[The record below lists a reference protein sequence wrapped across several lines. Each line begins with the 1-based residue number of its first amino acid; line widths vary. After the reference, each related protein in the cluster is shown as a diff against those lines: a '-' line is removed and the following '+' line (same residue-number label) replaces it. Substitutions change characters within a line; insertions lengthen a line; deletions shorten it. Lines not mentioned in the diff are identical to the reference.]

1 MAMAT
6 ALRRIS
12 SPIKRLYN
20 GGSLYYMSSL
30 PNQAVYEKNG
40 VTWPKQLN
48 APLEEVDPEIA
59 DIIEHEKARQWK
71 GLELIPS
78 ENFTSV
84 SVMQAVGSVMTNKYS
99 EGYPGARYYGGN
111 EYIDMA
117 ETLCQKRALE
127 AFRLDPAK
135 WGVNVQPLSGS
146 PANFHVYTAL
156 LKPHERIMA
165 LDLPHGGHLSHGYQT
180 DTKKISA
187 VSIFFETMPYR
198 LNESTGY
205 IDYDQLE
212 KSATLFRPKL
222 IVAGASAYARL
233 YDYAR
238 IRKVCEKQKAVMLA
252 DMAHISG
259 LVAAGVIPSP
269 FDYAD
274 VVTTTTHKSLR
285 GPRGAMIFFRKGV
298 KEVNKQGKEVLY
310 DYEDKINQAVFPGLQ
325 GGPHNHTITGLA
337 VALKQA
343 MTPEYKAYQE
353 QCLSNSSTFAQA
365 LAENGY
371 ELVSGGTENHL
382 VLVNLKNKGIDG
394 SRVEKVLEAV
404 HIAANK
410 NTVPGDVSAMVPGGI
425 RMGTPALTS
434 RGFIEEDFVKVAE
447 FFDAAVKIAVKIKA
461 ETSGTKLKDFVTTLQ
476 SRNHEVQKLRNCLYI
491 HKGPIYNFLKV
502 FLKGICL
509 PMYVVHSED
518 KPWNIWDF
526 IAVFICLSAI
536 ITAYYADT
544 QLYNFVSR
552 NQKLKELGEPMVPNL
567 DERLWRYSRHPNYL
581 GEQLWWWG
589 LVLFSWNLDQAWTFV
604 GALINSMCLAHVTVL
619 VEKRMLKQTY
629 RVEAYK
635 LYQRTT
641 SVWIPWLKSSAKG
654 KDKDTLVYFQSI

>member
-1 MAMAT
+1 MAMAM
-6 ALRRIS
+6 ALRRLAS
-12 SPIKRLYN
+12 SIDKPIRPIFN

-30 PNQAVYEKNG
+30 PNEAVYEKEKTR

-48 APLEEVDPEIA
+48 APLEAVDPEIA
-59 DIIEHEKARQWK
+59 NIIELEKARQWK

-117 ETLCQKRALE
+117 ESLCQKRALE

-146 PANFHVYTAL
+146 PANFQVYTAL
-156 LKPHERIMA
+156 LKPHDRIMA

-187 VSIFFETMPYR
+187 VSIYFETMPYR
-198 LNESTGY
+198 LDESTGY

-238 IRKVCEKQKAVMLA
+238 IRKVCDKQKAILLA

-269 FDYAD
+269 FEYAD

-298 KEVNKQGKEVLY
+298 KEINKQGKEVLY
-310 DYEDKINQAVFPGLQ
+310 DYEDKINQAA
-325 GGPHNHTITGLA
+325 T
-337 VALKQA
+337 
-343 MTPEYKAYQE
+343 TPEYRAYQE
-353 QCLSNSSTFAQA
+353 QVLSNCSRFAQT
-365 LAENGY
+365 LVEKGY
-371 ELVSGGTENHL
+371 EIVSGGTENHL

-394 SRVEKVLEAV
+394 SRVEKVLESV

-434 RGFIEEDFVKVAE
+434 RGFVEEDFAKVAE
-447 FFDAAVKIAVKIKA
+447 FFDASVKLAVKIKA
-461 ETSGTKLKDFVTTLQ
+461 ETKGTKLKDFLAVQ
-476 SRNHEVQKLRNCLYI
+476 SAPHFQSEITKLR
-491 HKGPIYNFLKV
+491 H
-502 FLKGICL
+502 
-509 PMYVVHSED
+509 E
-518 KPWNIWDF
+518 
-526 IAVFICLSAI
+526 
-536 ITAYYADT
+536 
-544 QLYNFVSR
+544 
-552 NQKLKELGEPMVPNL
+552 
-567 DERLWRYSRHPNYL
+567 
-581 GEQLWWWG
+581 
-589 LVLFSWNLDQAWTFV
+589 
-604 GALINSMCLAHVTVL
+604 
-619 VEKRMLKQTY
+619 
-629 RVEAYK
+629 VEAY
-635 LYQRTT
+635 
-641 SVWIPWLKSSAKG
+641 AKQFPTVG
-654 KDKDTLVYFQSI
+654 FEKESMKYKD

>member
-1 MAMAT
+1 MAMA
-6 ALRRIS
+6 LRRFCS
-12 SPIKRLYN
+12 SSSQINPLRFLAN
-20 GGSLYYMSSL
+20 FPSNYYMSSL
-30 PNQAVYEKNG
+30 TGRDKEQSRI
-40 VTWPKQLN
+40 TWIKQLN
-48 APLEEVDPEIA
+48 APLEEIDPEIS
-59 DIIEHEKARQWK
+59 DIIELEKARQWK
-71 GLELIPS
+71 GFELIPS
-78 ENFTSV
+78 ENFTSL

-127 AFRLDPAK
+127 AFQLDPTK
-135 WGVNVQPLSGS
+135 WGVNVQSLSGS
-146 PANFHVYTAL
+146 PANFQVYTAL

-198 LNESTGY
+198 LDESTGY
-205 IDYDQLE
+205 IDYDQME

-238 IRKVCEKQKAVMLA
+238 IRKVCDKQKAVMLA

-298 KEVNKQGKEVLY
+298 KEINKQGQEVMY

-325 GGPHNHTITGLA
+325 GGPHNHTITALA
-337 VALKQA
+337 VALKQV
-343 MTPEYKAYQE
+343 MTPEYREYQE
-353 QCLSNSSTFAQA
+353 QVLRNCSRFAEA
-365 LAENGY
+365 LLQEGY
-371 ELVSGGTENHL
+371 ELVSGGTDNHL
-382 VLVNLKNKGIDG
+382 VLVNLRNKGIDG
-394 SRVEKVLEAV
+394 SRVEKVMELL

-434 RGFIEEDFVKVAE
+434 RGFVEKDFEEVAE
-447 FFDAAVKIAVKIKA
+447 FFSAAVKLALKIKA
-461 ETSGTKLKDFVTTLQ
+461 ETKGTKLKDFVATMKLEQFQ
-476 SRNHEVQKLRNCLYI
+476 SEIAKLRQ
-491 HKGPIYNFLKV
+491 GV
-502 FLKGICL
+502 
-509 PMYVVHSED
+509 ED
-518 KPWNIWDF
+518 
-526 IAVFICLSAI
+526 
-536 ITAYYADT
+536 YAKQFPT
-544 QLYNFVSR
+544 IGFE
-552 NQKLKELGEPMVPNL
+552 KETMK
-567 DERLWRYSRHPNYL
+567 
-581 GEQLWWWG
+581 
-589 LVLFSWNLDQAWTFV
+589 F
-604 GALINSMCLAHVTVL
+604 
-619 VEKRMLKQTY
+619 
-629 RVEAYK
+629 
-635 LYQRTT
+635 
-641 SVWIPWLKSSAKG
+641 
-654 KDKDTLVYFQSI
+654 KD

>member
-1 MAMAT
+1 MAMT
-6 ALRRIS
+6 MALRRLS
-12 SPIKRLYN
+12 SSLVRKPLPNLFN

-30 PNQAVYEKNG
+30 PSEAVYEKEKSN
-40 VTWPKQLN
+40 VPWPKQLN
-48 APLEEVDPEIA
+48 APLEVVDPEVS
-59 DIIEHEKARQWK
+59 DIIELEKARQWK

-117 ETLCQKRALE
+117 ESLCQKRALE
-127 AFRLDPAK
+127 VFGLDPAK

-146 PANFHVYTAL
+146 PSNFQVYTAL
-156 LKPHERIMA
+156 LKPHDRIMA

-198 LNESTGY
+198 LDESTGY

-212 KSATLFRPKL
+212 KSAKLFRPKL

-238 IRKVCEKQKAVMLA
+238 IRKVCDKQKAVMLA

-259 LVAAGVIPSP
+259 LVAGGVIPSP
-269 FDYAD
+269 FEYAD

-298 KEVNKQGKEVLY
+298 KEINKQGQEVLY

-343 MTPEYKAYQE
+343 MTSEYKAYQE
-353 QCLSNSSTFAQA
+353 QVLSNCSKFAQA
-365 LAENGY
+365 LIEKGY
-371 ELVSGGTENHL
+371 ELVSGGTDNHL

-394 SRVEKVLEAV
+394 SRVEKVLESV

-447 FFDAAVKIAVKIKA
+447 FFDAAVKLAVKIKA
-461 ETSGTKLKDFVTTLQ
+461 ETKGTKLKEFLATMQ
-476 SRNHEVQKLRNCLYI
+476 SGAHIQSGIAELRQQ
-491 HKGPIYNFLKV
+491 V
-502 FLKGICL
+502 
-509 PMYVVHSED
+509 EE
-518 KPWNIWDF
+518 
-526 IAVFICLSAI
+526 
-536 ITAYYADT
+536 YAKQFPT
-544 QLYNFVSR
+544 IGFE
-552 NQKLKELGEPMVPNL
+552 KETM
-567 DERLWRYSRHPNYL
+567 
-581 GEQLWWWG
+581 
-589 LVLFSWNLDQAWTFV
+589 
-604 GALINSMCLAHVTVL
+604 
-619 VEKRMLKQTY
+619 K
-629 RVEAYK
+629 YK
-635 LYQRTT
+635 N
-641 SVWIPWLKSSAKG
+641 
-654 KDKDTLVYFQSI
+654 